1 MNSRT
6 LEFSTPLFKPWQL
19 QVFESSFK
27 KKEKVHAILDFI
39 ENTKDKRCLEIGC
52 EKGITGYFLRKM
64 GGFWVST
71 DIDRKNVFVTK
82 ELIKE
87 NIVYFKED
95 AFPFS
100 TGSFDLIIAVDTLE
114 HIEDD
119 MAFLR
124 DLHRILAKDGIL
136 YISVPSS
143 YNSLILNK
151 VAQKCG
157 MTLDYYGHKRE
168 GYSVENLEDML
179 ASARFQMTR
188 FRYFSR
194 FFTEGIELLLNFGYI
209 FLLNKGK
216 KSKGIKGSISP
227 SSGEEFKRHS
237 SAFSFYKKI
246 YPILRVISRI
256 DAFLSSTRG
265 YAFILEGKKMNESK
279 G

>member
-1 MNSRT
+1 LKSRT
-6 LEFSTPLFKPWQL
+6 VDSLNFFFKPWQL
-19 QVFESSFK
+19 EVFENSLK
-27 KKEKVHAILDFI
+27 KKEKVHTIIDFI

-52 EKGITGYFLRKM
+52 EKGITGYFLRKT

-87 NIVYFKED
+87 NIVYFKEN

-124 DLHRILAKDGIL
+124 DMHRILAKDGIL

-143 YNSLILNK
+143 YNSLIWNK

-157 MTLDYYGHKRE
+157 MNLDYYGHKRE
-168 GYSVENLEDML
+168 GYSVENLRKML
-179 ASARFQMTR
+179 AITGFQTTR

-246 YPILRVISRI
+246 YPILRIINRF
-256 DAFLSSTRG
+256 DAFLTSTRG
-265 YAFILEGKKMNESK
+265 YAFILEAKKNESN